1 MLASLAVGD
10 SVVTTSGFYGVVI
23 DLTEEGSDAE
33 NAGGSV
39 KTEQTAQAEKTSQKD
54 IAEKEKTLTSR
65 QNLFIIILYG
75 RLQVKAMTERV
86 GFI

>member
-1 MLASLAVGD
+1 MLIAVVA
-10 SVVTTSGFYGVVI
+10 VVLVLVTGAVAWIKYKQAKADGT
-23 DLTEEGSDAE
+23 
-33 NAGGSV
+33 GG
-39 KTEQTAQAEKTSQKD
+39 KD